1 MEDRSRY
8 LSIPLNKK
16 GIEDLE
22 YGVEESNNIK
32 VIMLGDSEF
41 EELYKENGIFDIINE
56 ECNLLID
63 DFESER
69 IPKEKIQYCLNIVD
83 DKYTKFK
90 EALNL
95 AKEYNTFV
103 DLDF

>member
-1 MEDRSRY
+1 MSV
-8 LSIPLNKK
+8 PLNKK
-16 GIEDLE
+16 GIEELE

-32 VIMLGDSEF
+32 VIHLSNSEF
-41 EELYKENGIFDIINE
+41 EELYQDGGVFDRINE
-56 ECNLLID
+56 KYDLMID

-69 IPKEKIQYCLNIVD
+69 IPKEKIQYCLTIVD
-83 DKYTKFK
+83 GKYAKFK

-95 AKEYNTFV
+95 AKEYNTFL

>member
-1 MEDRSRY
+1 MMDRVRCMSV
-8 LSIPLNKK
+8 PLNKK
-16 GIEDLE
+16 GIEELE

-32 VIMLGDSEF
+32 VIHLSNSEF
-41 EELYKENGIFDIINE
+41 EELYQDGGVFDRINE
-56 ECNLLID
+56 KYDLMID

-69 IPKEKIQYCLNIVD
+69 IPKEKIQYCLNILD
-83 DKYTKFK
+83 DKYAEFK

-95 AKEYNTFV
+95 AKEYDTFL

>member
-1 MEDRSRY
+1 MDNRSRH
-8 LSIPLNKK
+8 LSVPLNKK
-16 GIEDLE
+16 GIEELE
-22 YGVEESNNIK
+22 YGDMNTENVK
-32 VIMLGDSEF
+32 VIELSYSEF
-41 EELYKENGIFDIINE
+41 EDMYKDGSIFDKINE

-63 DFESER
+63 DYESET
-69 IPKEKIQYCLNIVD
+69 IPNEKIENCLAIVE
-83 DKYTKFK
+83 DKYIKLK